1 MMDNRRPLT
10 EAELLREADDAY
22 ISSYESGESEFSSHE
37 TDSEI
42 EETDT
47 EEQED
52 EHFDQSNV
60 EEDHRDTENETDDEN
75 TDRNKQYFFKKNKYK
90 WSKIPPASGKTRV
103 ENKIRSK
110 IPAVIGEAYRNKP
123 SKPVDSWNL
132 LFDEHMLDIVVE
144 HTNERITEM
153 AAFYGDQAL
162 SCQFTNHIEKTEL
175 KAFIGLLLLSGAFK
189 SHNEDVSSL
198 WATNLTGCDIFRV
211 TMTLKRFCF
220 LCSALRFDDS
230 STRADRIQNGDKL
243 APISELFNLM
253 IVNSQSNYSC
263 GEYMTIDEMLVG
275 FRGRCRYKMY
285 MPNKPNKYGLK
296 IMCLCD
302 AKTHYLLNAFI
313 YAGKDTSPNPRKLA
327 VPTLN
332 VLQLVQPI
340 INSNRNITGD
350 NWFSS
355 IELVN
360 ELKKCGLT
368 YTGTLRK
375 NKRKYPLSF
384 YLIMIAQLYQQCL
397 ALQKISLFCLT
408 CPRNVNLL

>member
-1 MMDNRRPLT
+1 MV
-10 EAELLREADDAY
+10 
-22 ISSYESGESEFSSHE
+22 
-37 TDSEI
+37 
-42 EETDT
+42 
-47 EEQED
+47 Q
-52 EHFDQSNV
+52 
-60 EEDHRDTENETDDEN
+60 N
-75 TDRNKQYFFKKNKYK
+75 TSCFWQ
-90 WSKIPPASGKTRV
+90 TRA

-110 IPAVIGEAYRNKP
+110 IPAVIGDAYRNKP

-132 LFDEHMLDIVVE
+132 LFGEHILDIVVE
-144 HTNERITEM
+144 HTNVRITEM
-153 AAFYGDQAL
+153 AAFYGDQVL

-175 KAFIGLLLLSGAFK
+175 KAFIGLILLPGAFK

-198 WATNLTGCDIFRV
+198 WATNLTGRDIFHV

-243 APISELFNLM
+243 APIAELFNLM

-263 GEYMTIDEMLVG
+263 GEYMTIDGMLVG
-275 FRGRCRYKMY
+275 FKGRCRYKMY

-302 AKTHYLLNAFI
+302 AKTHYLLNVFI

-355 IELVN
+355 IELVK

-375 NKRKYPLSF
+375 NKREFLPNKDRSALSTMF
-384 YLIMIAQLYQQCL
+384 GFTKDLTILSYVPKKRKSVIMLS
-397 ALQKISLFCLT
+397 SLHHSDEIIQNEKT
-408 CPRNVNLL
+408 PS